1 MRIAISG
8 PPGSGTTTVAKL
20 VAKKL
25 NYELVSAGELFR
37 QMARERGYSI
47 EEFSKIAEENEEI
60 DIYIDRTQKELAES
74 KENVVVEGR
83 LSAWMVKDSF
93 KIYIFAP
100 EDVRAERIAKR
111 EGKSFEKAREEMR
124 KREEYEKRRY
134 MKFYGINVSDW
145 SIYHIVFN
153 SACFDA
159 ETIADLIVEASKK
172 FRC

>member
-1 MRIAISG
+1 MRITISG

-20 VAKKL
+20 VAEKL
-25 NYELVSAGELFR
+25 GYELISAGEIFR
-37 QMARERGYSI
+37 RMAREKGYTI
-47 EEFSKIAEENEEI
+47 EEFSKIAEEHEEI

-74 KENVVVEGR
+74 KDNVVVEGR

-100 EDVRAERIAKR
+100 EEIRAERIAKR
-111 EGKSFEKAREEMR
+111 ERKSFEKAREEMR

-134 MKFYGINVSDW
+134 MKFYGININDW
-145 SIYHIVFN
+145 SIYHLIFN

-159 ETIADLIVEASKK
+159 ETIADLIVKAVSKFK
-172 FRC
+172 C